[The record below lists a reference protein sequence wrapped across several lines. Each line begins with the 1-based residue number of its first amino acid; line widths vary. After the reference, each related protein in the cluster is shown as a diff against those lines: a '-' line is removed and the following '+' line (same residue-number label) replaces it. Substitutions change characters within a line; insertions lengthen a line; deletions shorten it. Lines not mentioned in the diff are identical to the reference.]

1 MQQIQRT
8 VSDRPTKLSAQGK
21 AQVFQENR
29 IHCHLV
35 DHKLSFQTEANTG
48 SQRFNGRSGHW
59 FLLENFQIP
68 KKLKGLIE
76 TEKQLPRILHLGLL
90 CSVLTLL
97 LSREPLPVSALTTR
111 QIPAW
116 AYFGGVVGVLFVVLS
131 NLTAPKISAF
141 SMTLLIFVGQIATG
155 IAIDVFVHQQRSLGK
170 IAGGVLILVGLLGS
184 LSIDED
190 RKRERS

>member
-1 MQQIQRT
+1 MLIAIALSFLSGVTRT
-8 VSDRPTKLSAQGK
+8 VSRMANAQLSERIGP
-21 AQVFQENR
+21 FQSAFYNY
-29 IHCHLV
+29 V
-35 DHKLSFQTEANTG
+35 
-48 SQRFNGRSGHW
+48 
-59 FLLENFQIP
+59 
-68 KKLKGLIE
+68 
-76 TEKQLPRILHLGLL
+76 LGLL

-155 IAIDVFVHQQRSLGK
+155 IAIDVFVHQQLSLGK